1 MVGFAACIWVAMHNK
16 RTQIMVALH
25 PRGALA
31 ITDHFGPGC
40 REKNYNLNHKELRL
54 SKGMWLSSVLTS

>member
-31 ITDHFGPGC
+31 LTDHFGPGC
-40 REKNYNLNHKELRL
+40 REKNLE
-54 SKGMWLSSVLTS
+54 SKSQGIKTK